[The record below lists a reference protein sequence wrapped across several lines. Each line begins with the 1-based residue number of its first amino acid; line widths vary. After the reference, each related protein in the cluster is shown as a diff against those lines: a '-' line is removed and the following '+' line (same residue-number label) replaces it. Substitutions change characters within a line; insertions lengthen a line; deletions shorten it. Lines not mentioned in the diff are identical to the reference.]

1 MNYEFLSY
9 LVILL
14 PLSAFIINGLF
25 TRNLLGSASIYAGY
39 ITISSIFLSFMI
51 SLILL
56 FQIMVKSEQ
65 FIFDPIS
72 WISISHLY
80 ISFGIIL
87 DNLTIVMMVVI
98 TSVSLLVQIYGL
110 SYMHGDKSLTRYY
123 TYMSL
128 FTASMLGLVLSKNIV
143 QLFVFWELVGVS
155 SYMLIGF
162 WMNRPSAADAAKKA
176 FIMTRFGDFGFLFG
190 ILYLF
195 SVNPAYLDINTL
207 YSAVNNGEI
216 SSYSATIISAGF
228 LVGAIGKSAQFPLH
242 TWLPDAMEGPTS
254 VSALI
259 HSATMVTAGVFL
271 IARFFPLFDI
281 SNIMIYVALI
291 GAVTSVFAASMG
303 LVVDDIKKVLAY
315 STVSQL
321 GYMMFAL
328 GIGAYAPAIF
338 HLFTHA
344 FFKACLFLGAGS
356 VHHASGTFN
365 MKYMGGMRK
374 IMPVTYIAMMVSSL
388 SLAGLFP
395 LSGFWSKDEIL
406 AHAAHQENLLGYFVL
421 ILGLIAAFMT
431 AFYMF
436 RAIFLV
442 FHGEWKGGGE
452 SEQKELIKNSQS
464 VHPTIVE
471 PHLEES
477 PKFMIYPM
485 VILGALAI
493 VIGFIVNPLIDLLF
507 IEKHAFAHFITDNYE
522 VFNGDKTKIY
532 KAGGSPKFDLLI
544 AIISSII
551 AISGILL
558 AYALYV
564 KEKNISIQKN
574 LSKGVIYKVLSNKYF
589 LDYLYED
596 IIIRKLFYKK
606 LSGFLRWFDENT
618 DNINV
623 QISTIVTRFS
633 RSILFLQN
641 GQTQV
646 YVYGMFI
653 GILVLFLLF
662 YLRGGLI

>member
-1 MNYEFLSY
+1 MNYELLSY
-9 LVILL
+9 LVILF
-14 PLSAFIINGLF
+14 PLLSFVINGVII
-25 TRNLLGSASIYAGY
+25 RNFFDSASIYAGY
-39 ITISSIFLSFMI
+39 TTIFSILISFIISIIILVKIISS
-51 SLILL
+51 
-56 FQIMVKSEQ
+56 SEQ
-65 FIFDPIS
+65 FLFEPIN

-80 ISFGIIL
+80 ISFGILL

-110 SYMHGDKSLTRYY
+110 SYMHSDKSITRYY
-123 TYMSL
+123 TFMSL

-155 SYMLIGF
+155 SYLLIGF
-162 WMNRPSAADAAKKA
+162 WMNRPSAANAAKKA

-195 SVNPAYLDINTL
+195 SINPSYLDINTL
-207 YSAVNNGEI
+207 YNAISNGEI
-216 SSYSATIISAGF
+216 STYSATVVSAG
-228 LVGAIGKSAQFPLH
+228 LLIGAIGKSAQFPLH

-271 IARFFPLFDI
+271 IARFFPLFDL
-281 SNIMIYVALI
+281 SNVMIFLALLGGI
-291 GAVTSVFAASMG
+291 TSVFAASMG
-303 LVVDDIKKVLAY
+303 LVADDIKKVLAY
-315 STVSQL
+315 STISQL

-356 VHHASGTFN
+356 IHHASGTFN
-365 MKYMGGMRK
+365 MKFMGGMRK
-374 IMPVTYIAMMVSSL
+374 IMPVTYIAMIISSL
-388 SLAGLFP
+388 SLAGIFP

-406 AHAAHQENLLGYFVL
+406 AHAAHQENFLGYIVL
-421 ILGLIAAFMT
+421 FLGLIAAFLT

-436 RAIFLV
+436 RVIFLV

-452 SEQKELIKNSQS
+452 AEKKELLENNQEI
-464 VHPTIVE
+464 HPTIVKS
-471 PHLEES
+471 HLEES
-477 PKFMIYPM
+477 PNFMIYPM
-485 VILGALAI
+485 IILGGLAI
-493 VIGFIVNPLIDLLF
+493 IVGFIVNPLIDLF
-507 IEKHAFAHFITDNYE
+507 IVEKHAFAHFITDNYH
-522 VFNGDKTKIY
+522 VFQGDKEKIY
-532 KAGGSPKFDLLI
+532 KAGGSPKFDVVIALLSSLI
-544 AIISSII
+544 AIG
-551 AISGILL
+551 AIWL
-558 AYALYV
+558 AYVIYIKQNNL
-564 KEKNISIQKN
+564 SFQKY
-574 LSKGVIYKVLSNKYF
+574 LSKGIIYRVLKNKYY

-596 IIIRKLFYKK
+596 IIIRKLFYKN
-606 LSGFLRWFDENT
+606 LSVFLRWIDENI

-623 QISTIVTRFS
+623 QITNIVSRLS

-653 GILVLFLLF
+653 GILSLLIIF
-662 YLRGGLI
+662 YLSGGLL